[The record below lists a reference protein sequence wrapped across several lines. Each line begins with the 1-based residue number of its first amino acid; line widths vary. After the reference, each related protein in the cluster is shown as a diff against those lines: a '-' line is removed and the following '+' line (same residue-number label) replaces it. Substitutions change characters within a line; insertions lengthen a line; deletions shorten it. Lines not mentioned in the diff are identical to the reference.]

1 MKHLSGEPMK
11 RPSRLRATAELSD
24 SIHQQLNMY
33 AVAAGAAGVSLL
45 ALAQPSEA
53 KIVYTPSDTVIFFS
67 YAGIPLDLNHDHVN
81 DFTLHHYGESSFT
94 AMFVGSYHHGSTNLV
109 VAKPALP
116 FGYWARAL
124 RAGVSIGPAIT
135 FAKQGIAW
143 MGERHINGTTSQFS
157 GPWDNGGKGVK
168 NRYLGLKFVIRG
180 KVHYGWAR
188 LTVTPTN
195 GKFFTETLTGYA
207 YETIPNKPIITG
219 ATTGPDDRND
229 VEPPNPAALT
239 APASKPATLGLLAM
253 GAHGLSIWRRE
264 PLGALP

>member
-1 MKHLSGEPMK
+1 MK
-11 RPSRLRATAELSD
+11 RSSGPSKTANLSE
-24 SIHQQLNMY
+24 SIHHQLNVY
-33 AVAAGAAGVSLL
+33 ALAASAAGVGAL
-45 ALAQPSEA
+45 ALALPAEA

-81 DFTLHHYGESSFT
+81 DFTLHHQTGQGTFT
-94 AMFVGSYHHGSTNLV
+94 YMFVGSYHHRSTNLV

-135 FAKQGIAW
+135 FAKQGIAQ
-143 MGERHINGTTSQFS
+143 MGERIINGTTSQFR
-157 GPWDNGGKGVK
+157 GPWANGGKGVK
-168 NRYLGLKFVIRG
+168 NHYLGLKFVIRG

-219 ATTGPDDRND
+219 ATKGPD
-229 VEPPNPAALT
+229 VTTVQPT
-239 APASKPATLGLLAM
+239 TLGELAR
-253 GAHGLSIWRRE
+253 GRK
-264 PLGALP
+264 